1 MPLST
6 SIVRVASPVFYLALM
21 LVLFVAA
28 PKTLAREDSQSTV
41 EDQLIER
48 ERQRWAAIKRGD
60 SPGFAS
66 FLASDFHFVSGM
78 GVFTKD
84 STVKMMANLSFPE
97 HVLSDFKVLLVS
109 PDTAIVTYRAS
120 GMASFAGR
128 EPYAFNER
136 HGSAWALREG
146 EWLCVYHHFSPV
158 TKR

>member
-1 MPLST
+1 MPPSI
-6 SIVRVASPVFYLALM
+6 SIVSLVSLALCLTFM
-21 LVLFVAA
+21 LAFLMPA
-28 PKTLAREDSQSTV
+28 PATLARQDSQSTV
-41 EDQLIER
+41 ESQLIER
-48 ERQRWAAIKRGD
+48 EQQRWAAIKKGD
-60 SPGFAS
+60 SPAFAA

-97 HVLSDFKVLLVS
+97 HALSDFKVLIINS
-109 PDTAIVTYRAS
+109 DAAIVTYRAS